1 MIYPQIHQFLLSQ
14 KKAQVIV
21 YNGVNLSK
29 ELPIRKKYSLFSI
42 SMCDIFLIVKV
53 VHFTGFAD
61 YSTSFAVADIIKDKL
76 VRISSSGFQTIT
88 RSRFLI
94 IATCF

>member
-29 ELPIRKKYSLFSI
+29 ELPIRKKYA
-42 SMCDIFLIVKV
+42 KNTR
-53 VHFTGFAD
+53 HFNEGN
-61 YSTSFAVADIIKDKL
+61 I
-76 VRISSSGFQTIT
+76 
-88 RSRFLI
+88 
-94 IATCF
+94 